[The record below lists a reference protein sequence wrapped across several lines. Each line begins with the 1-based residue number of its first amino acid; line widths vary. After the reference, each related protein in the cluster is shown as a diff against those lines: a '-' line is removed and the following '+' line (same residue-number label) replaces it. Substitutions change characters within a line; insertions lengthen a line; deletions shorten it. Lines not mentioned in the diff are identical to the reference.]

1 MDNQFES
8 KGKDQNIGQG
18 DGAIGKQVN
27 NYGISSEVFAQYV
40 KELGATE
47 QIVRGFFA
55 TLLEQE
61 VPRDQWDS
69 KLREIAG
76 QYKELLLR
84 LETVQSEDL
93 QMVKLKKQAKQA
105 IEAVDYAK
113 AEALLNQAEE
123 RDMQLIEELERAV
136 RQRRISTA
144 ASYADNA
151 RLQRAKGDLAK
162 AEQYINRAV
171 ELAEE
176 IGHPKLE
183 EWRKALEEV
192 QVERRGRRDVSQNTP
207 TVFRYSAQGVTL
219 RLLNITPLGQG
230 ESARLS

>member
-27 NYGISSEVFAQYV
+27 NYGISPEVFARYAGDLAV
-40 KELGATE
+40 TDAALASFFKILEE
-47 QIVRGFFA
+47 Q
-55 TLLEQE
+55 Q
-61 VPRDQWDS
+61 VPRSDLDS
-69 KLREIAG
+69 KLREIAATH
-76 QYKELLLR
+76 KELLAR
-84 LETVQSEDL
+84 LETVQSEDP
-93 QMVKLKKQAKQA
+93 QVVKLKQEARQA